1 MTVDRFITLTNV
13 LPSLPLAISK
23 SRPYVRSPTTYE
35 SLTNQTFFHNLF
47 GALVLLNESHLFCL
61 LLLLMMW
68 SSLTSKE
75 LHKSTD
81 DFMIIRETLKCPDI
95 LYAS

>member
-1 MTVDRFITLTNV
+1 MTVDRFITLANV

-23 SRPYVRSPTTYE
+23 SRPYARSTTTYE

-61 LLLLMMW
+61 LLLMMW

-81 DFMIIRETLKCPDI
+81 DFRS
-95 LYAS
+95 YVRR

>member
-1 MTVDRFITLTNV
+1 MTVDRLITLTNV

-23 SRPYVRSPTTYE
+23 SLSYARSTTTYE

-47 GALVLLNESHLFCL
+47 GTFVLLNESHLFCL

-81 DFMIIRETLKCPDI
+81 DFRS
-95 LYAS
+95 YVRR

>member
-1 MTVDRFITLTNV
+1 MTVDRLVTLTNV
-13 LPSLPLAISK
+13 LPSLSLAISK
-23 SRPYVRSPTTYE
+23 SLSYVRSATIYE
-35 SLTNQTFFHNLF
+35 SLTNQTFFHNLL
-47 GALVLLNESHLFCL
+47 GALVLLNESHLFC

-81 DFMIIRETLKCPDI
+81 DFRSYMRR
-95 LYAS
+95 

>member
-1 MTVDRFITLTNV
+1 MTVDRLITLANV
-13 LPSLPLAISK
+13 SPSLPLAISK
-23 SRPYVRSPTTYE
+23 SLSYARSTTTYE

-61 LLLLMMW
+61 LLLLLMMW

-81 DFMIIRETLKCPDI
+81 DFRS
-95 LYAS
+95 YVRR